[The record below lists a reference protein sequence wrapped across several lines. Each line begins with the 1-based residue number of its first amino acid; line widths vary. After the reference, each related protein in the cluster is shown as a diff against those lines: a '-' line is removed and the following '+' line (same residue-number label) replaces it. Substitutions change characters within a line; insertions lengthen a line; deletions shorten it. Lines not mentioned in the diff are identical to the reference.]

1 MSVAEDGKGV
11 VPADVGVFM
20 AEMDGVAT
28 SIILSA
34 ISASLSNAVPSGVEA
49 KTMRT
54 LWGRR

>member
-34 ISASLSNAVPSGVEA
+34 ISASLSNAVPSA
-49 KTMRT
+49 
-54 LWGRR
+54 WG

>member
-1 MSVAEDGKGV
+1 MSVAEDDKGV

-20 AEMDGVAT
+20 AGVAT